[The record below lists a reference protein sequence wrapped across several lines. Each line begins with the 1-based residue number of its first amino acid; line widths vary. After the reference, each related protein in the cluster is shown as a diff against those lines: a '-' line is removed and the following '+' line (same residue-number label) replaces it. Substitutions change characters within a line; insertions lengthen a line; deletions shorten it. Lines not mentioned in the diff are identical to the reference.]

1 MGSPMP
7 EKDNKK
13 RLDIVCSLIQPVR
26 EYLLKGEKAG
36 DATEVVSYGD
46 KETEKLQG
54 QIVNEFMSANV
65 SLHQWGYDENNL
77 PTRIVNGKKIR
88 INENLM
94 KQLVEDRKKL
104 ELKRTKSKKIEGNDK
119 GIGE

>member
-1 MGSPMP
+1 MESPMP

-26 EYLLKGEKAG
+26 EHLLKGEKAG